1 LRELADQWEVIR
13 EEFLALD
20 APVLDI
26 HRVGKSYEQVQEEVI
41 AHIQGGGTYGWL
53 KGFDRGAKENPDWVQ
68 YGLVV
73 NDTAVPFASATMP
86 KTLALLSKIDG
97 IRVCGLAR
105 MNPHTF
111 LPTHRHP
118 KIHTDGLLQ
127 YHITLD
133 APLEGNYAYLNVNGE
148 FNQNVNGDAIVFD
161 GSLDHFAL
169 NASEE
174 PRTILHMEFKI
185 SSLKAN

>member
-1 LRELADQWEVIR
+1 ME
-13 EEFLALD
+13 LD

-26 HRVGKSYEQVQEEVI
+26 HRVGKSYEQVQAEVI
-41 AHIQGGGTYGWL
+41 EHMQRGGVYGWL
-53 KGFDRGAKENPDWVQ
+53 KGFERGARENPDWVQ

-73 NDTAVPFASATMP
+73 NDQAVPFARATMP

-105 MNPHTF
+105 MNPHTY
-111 LPTHRHP
+111 LATHTHP
-118 KIHTDGLLQ
+118 KIHVDGLLQ

-133 APLEGNYAYLNVNGE
+133 APLERNYAYLNVNGE
-148 FNQNVNGDAIVFD
+148 FNHNVPGDAIVFD

-169 NASEE
+169 NASDE

-185 SSLKAN
+185 SSLKAA

>member
-1 LRELADQWEVIR
+1 M
-13 EEFLALD
+13 LALD
-20 APVLDI
+20 APLLDI
-26 HRVGKSYEQVQEEVI
+26 HRVGKSYEQVQAEVI
-41 AHIQGGGTYGWL
+41 EHMQKGGPYGWL
-53 KGFDRGAKENPDWVQ
+53 KGFDKGGKENSDWVQ

-73 NDTAVPFASATMP
+73 NDTAVPFARDTMP

-105 MNPHTF
+105 MNPQTF
-111 LPTHRHP
+111 LPTHTHP

-133 APLEGNYAYLNVNGE
+133 VPHERNYSYLNVNGQ
-148 FNQNVNGDAIVFD
+148 FNQNINGEAIVFD

-169 NASEE
+169 NASDV

-185 SSLKAN
+185 SSLKAR